1 MKNIRPYLLSFL
13 LYPLTTQAVTVV
25 VPAGTTQDGG
35 DINTVVTQKVYGTAD
50 NFTVSGDQQVMS
62 GGVTHNSIIYPY
74 GQQDVEVGGTS
85 YNTQV
90 LHAGLQVVRGNSYSS
105 TVESNGSINVN
116 NGGNAY
122 NTNVSGGSFSVL
134 QGGNAYDTIV
144 NSGTESVYG
153 TDTNANIKGG
163 TQQIKRYGKA
173 LNAQING
180 GIQQID
186 VRGTAE
192 NTVINSGIQNV
203 YGDAISS
210 VINSDGTMNV
220 YSTGYAENTVISGG
234 NMNVNSGVFSMQTIL
249 KQGTQTVY
257 GQDISGT
264 ITGGTQIVLDGG
276 VAEDTI
282 IQGGLQQIG
291 KDSYAFNNIISNSGI
306 QEVEEGGYSYRSQI
320 SDGGKVIAN
329 GEVYEANIKNGG
341 SLEVASGGL
350 AQDTIVAGGSMVVA
364 AGGTSQNTNLSS
376 GSMTVAG
383 TDTQTTLTGGTQ
395 TILAGGVAQNTNISG
410 GEQIVQN
417 GGTVQNATITNG
429 LQTVQS
435 GGVAENS
442 QISAQGVQ
450 NILSGGKA
458 QGSSVSDGG
467 KITVAGS
474 ALATTVNANGSLEVA
489 SGGLAQDTTVAG
501 GSMAVTTG
509 GTSQNTNLSFGSMTI
524 AGTDIKATLTGGTQ
538 TILAG
543 GVAQNTNISGGEQ
556 IVQNGGTAQNSTVTN
571 GLQTV
576 QSGGVTENSQIS
588 AQGMQNILNG
598 GKAQGSSVSDGG
610 KITVAGSALSTKVN
624 ANGSLEVASGG
635 LAQDTTVNVGGTA
648 EFQSGSTA
656 TNTLIKGGR
665 VNILAGAIAENTIIN
680 SGFEYVAGIS
690 NNASVNYLG
699 SQTVQNGGVAY
710 NTKVNASGTQNVLAG
725 GEASHTIVNA
735 LGTQNVFQGAEVSD
749 TQILLTGKQNVYAGG
764 EAKSSTLYGG
774 TQIVYGTASDT
785 VVNSGLQEVKNG
797 GKVISSQI
805 NYGGILTLLEGA
817 TAENTQLSNG
827 TLRLF
832 SGGNLIGSTSA
843 RNSILYISG
852 NNSIPDLQ
860 SDNSLIKIGY
870 NPSFTTLY
878 INQLNGTGV
887 FSMSS
892 NLAAGISDYINV
904 QDGDGNFGLII
915 NDYSQG
921 TAPDKFKIID
931 KSTAA
936 HDSFYLVGGAVDVG
950 AYRYD
955 LVQENNDWF
964 LEHTEQLSDATY
976 VARNTFS
983 AISSLFFS
991 HLTPVYNRLHFQ
1003 HQNFDHNNGLWIKG
1017 IGRRVNQNYKD
1028 GTSSR
1033 TDIYGE
1039 SLGFDHQVFSSDGI
1053 HITAGLYS
1061 GFTSSQQKFDVDG
1074 QGDGQTYSFGLYS
1087 TLLTD
1092 NKYFLDV
1099 MGTYFRHHQKNRS
1112 YTPAGESVIAKFNT
1126 DGWQTALTAGKR
1138 FDFDNDWFLSPF
1150 LGMNY
1155 MYVQGVDYQTNFNT
1169 LIQADSAD
1177 YLSNSLGFT
1186 GGKSFYLD
1194 SGVVL
1199 DAYSQVN
1206 MIYDWDAKS
1215 SVAIADYFAED
1226 DLASLHYEFSL
1237 GLNATWNSHSSAYME
1252 FTSQF
1257 GDKVDVP
1264 WAFSVGYQYNF

>member
-35 DINTVVTQKVYGTAD
+35 DVNTVVTQKVYGTAD

-74 GQQDVEVGGTS
+74 GQQNVEVGGTS

-90 LHAGLQVVRGNSYSS
+90 LHAGLQVVRGSSYSS

-153 TDTNANIKGG
+153 TDTNANIKDG

-180 GIQQID
+180 GTQQID

-234 NMNVNSGVFSMQTIL
+234 NMNVNSGAFSMQTIL

-341 SLEVASGGL
+341 SLDVASGGL
-350 AQDTIVAGGSMVVA
+350 AQDTTVAGGSMAVA
-364 AGGTSQNTNLSS
+364 TGASSQNTLLTS

-383 TDTQTTLTGGTQ
+383 TDTKTTISGGEQ
-395 TILAGGVAQNTNISG
+395 TILSDGAGTDTKTTISGGEQTILSDGVANDTTISG

-417 GGTVQNATITNG
+417 GGTAQNSVITG
-429 LQTVQS
+429 GTQTVQS
-435 GGVAENS
+435 GGVAENAL
-442 QISAQGVQ
+442 ISAQGVQ

-474 ALATTVNANGSLEVA
+474 ALS
-489 SGGLAQDTTVAG
+489 
-501 GSMAVTTG
+501 
-509 GTSQNTNLSFGSMTI
+509 
-524 AGTDIKATLTGGTQ
+524 
-538 TILAG
+538 
-543 GVAQNTNISGGEQ
+543 
-556 IVQNGGTAQNSTVTN
+556 
-571 GLQTV
+571 
-576 QSGGVTENSQIS
+576 
-588 AQGMQNILNG
+588 
-598 GKAQGSSVSDGG
+598 
-610 KITVAGSALSTKVN
+610 
-624 ANGSLEVASGG
+624 
-635 LAQDTTVNVGGTA
+635 TTVNVGGTA

-656 TNTLIKGGR
+656 TDTFIKGGR
-665 VNILAGAIAENTIIN
+665 VNILAGAIAENTTIN

-699 SQTVQNGGVAY
+699 SQTIQNGGAAY
-710 NTKVNASGTQNVLAG
+710 NTTVNASGTQNILAG
-725 GEASHTIVNA
+725 GDASQTIVNA
-735 LGTQNVFQGAEVSD
+735 LGTQNVFQDAVVSD
-749 TQILLTGKQNVYAGG
+749 TQILLTGKQNIYTGG

-805 NYGGILTLLEGA
+805 NQGGILTLLEGA
-817 TAENTQLSNG
+817 TADNTQLSNG

-832 SGGNLIGSTSA
+832 SGSNLIGSTSA

-870 NPSFTTLY
+870 NPSFTTLD

-904 QDGDGNFGLII
+904 QGVDGNFGLII
-915 NDYSQG
+915 NDYSQN

-931 KSTAA
+931 ESTAA
-936 HDSFYLVGGAVDVG
+936 HDNFYLVGGAVDVG
-950 AYRYD
+950 AFQYD

-964 LEHTEQLSDATY
+964 LEHTNQLSDVTY

-991 HLTPVYNRLHFQ
+991 HLTPIYNRLHFQ

-1039 SLGFDHQVFSSDGI
+1039 SLGFDHQVFSSDGL

-1061 GFTSSQQKFDVDG
+1061 GFTSSQQQFDVDG

-1126 DGWQTALTAGKR
+1126 DGWQTAFTAGRR
-1138 FDFDNDWFLSPF
+1138 FDFQNHWFISPF
-1150 LGMNY
+1150 IGMNY
-1155 MYVQGVDYQTNFNT
+1155 MYVQGLDYKTNYNT
-1169 LIQADSAD
+1169 YIHADSAD
-1177 YLSNSLGFT
+1177 YLSNTIGFT
-1186 GGKSFYLD
+1186 GGKSFFLD
-1194 SGVVL
+1194 NGVVL

-1206 MIYDWDAKS
+1206 MIYDWDAKNTVS
-1215 SVAIADYFAED
+1215 IADYVMED
-1226 DLASLHYEFSL
+1226 NLASLHYEFSL
-1237 GLNATWNSHSSAYME
+1237 GLNAAWDTHQSSYME

-1257 GDKVDVP
+1257 GDKVDIP
-1264 WAFSVGYQYNF
+1264 WAISIGYQYDF

>member
-1 MKNIRPYLLSFL
+1 MKNISLIISPLLLLSL
-13 LYPLTTQAVTVV
+13 NSYAVTVV
-25 VPAGTTQDGG
+25 VPAGTTQSGG
-35 DINTVVTQKVYGTAD
+35 DVITVVTQQVYGTAD
-50 NFTVSGDQQVMS
+50 NFTVSGNQQIMN
-62 GGVTHNSIIYPY
+62 GGVTHNSTIYPY
-74 GQQDVEVGGTS
+74 GQQNVEVGGIA
-85 YNTQV
+85 YNTQII
-90 LHAGLQVVRGNSYSS
+90 HAGLQVIRGESYSS
-105 TVESNGSINVN
+105 TVEANGSINVN

-122 NTNVSGGSFSVL
+122 NTNVSGGSLSVL
-134 QGGNAYDTIV
+134 QGGNAFDTVIS
-144 NSGTESVYG
+144 SGTESVYG
-153 TDTNANIKGG
+153 TDTNANINGG
-163 TQQIKRYGKA
+163 TQQIQRYGKV

-180 GIQQID
+180 GTQQIQ
-186 VRGTAE
+186 VRGTAQ
-192 NTVINSGIQNV
+192 NTVINSGTQNV
-203 YGDAISS
+203 YGDALSS
-210 VINSDGTMNV
+210 VLNGDGTMNV
-220 YSTGYAENTVISGG
+220 YSTGYAENTTVSGG
-234 NMNVNSGVFSMQTIL
+234 HMIVNSGAFSSQTIL
-249 KQGTQTVY
+249 KQGNQTIY
-257 GQDISGT
+257 GQDINGT
-264 ITGGTQIVLDGG
+264 VSGGTQTVLDGG
-276 VAEDTI
+276 IAEDTTI
-282 IQGGLQQIG
+282 NGGTQLIG
-291 KDSYAFNNIISNSGI
+291 QDSYAFNNIISNSGV
-306 QEVEEGGYSYRSQI
+306 QQVENGGYSYRSQV
-320 SDGGKVIAN
+320 SDGGKIVTS
-329 GEVYEANIKNGG
+329 GGVYEAKINDSG
-341 SLEVASGGL
+341 SLEVTSGGI
-350 AQDTIVAGGSMVVA
+350 AQDTTVSGGSMAVA
-364 AGGTSQNTNLSS
+364 SGASSQNTSLSS
-376 GSMTVAG
+376 GSITVAG
-383 TDTQTTLTGGTQ
+383 TDTNTTLSGGTQ
-395 TILAGGVAQNTNISG
+395 TVLNGGVAKDTSING

-417 GGTVQNATITNG
+417 GGVAQSSIISAG
-429 LQTVQS
+429 MQTVQS
-435 GGVAENS
+435 GGQAENA
-442 QISAQGVQ
+442 QISASGVQ
-450 NILSGGKA
+450 TVLSGGQA
-458 QGSSVSDGG
+458 QDSVVSDNGS
-467 KITVAGS
+467 ISVAG
-474 ALATTVNANGSLEVA
+474 T
-489 SGGLAQDTTVAG
+489 
-501 GSMAVTTG
+501 
-509 GTSQNTNLSFGSMTI
+509 
-524 AGTDIKATLTGGTQ
+524 
-538 TILAG
+538 
-543 GVAQNTNISGGEQ
+543 
-556 IVQNGGTAQNSTVTN
+556 
-571 GLQTV
+571 
-576 QSGGVTENSQIS
+576 
-588 AQGMQNILNG
+588 
-598 GKAQGSSVSDGG
+598 
-610 KITVAGSALSTKVN
+610 ALS
-624 ANGSLEVASGG
+624 
-635 LAQDTTVNVGGTA
+635 TTVNVGGIA
-648 EFQSGSTA
+648 EFQKGSTA
-656 TNTLIKGGR
+656 TDTLIKGGR
-665 VNILAGAIAENTIIN
+665 VNVLAGAMAQNTIIN
-680 SGFEYVAGIS
+680 SGFEYVAGTDT
-690 NNASVNYLG
+690 NASVNYLG
-699 SQTVQNGGVAY
+699 SQIIQNGGVAY
-710 NTKVNASGTQNVLAG
+710 NTTVNASGTQNILSG

-735 LGTQNVFQGAEVSD
+735 LGTQNVFQSAEVSD

-931 KSTAA
+931 ESTAT

-1017 IGRRVNQNYKD
+1017 IGRRVNQNYRD
-1028 GTSSR
+1028 GTSSH

-1039 SLGFDHQVFSSDGI
+1039 SVGFDHKIVSSDNF

-1087 TLLTD
+1087 TLLTE

-1099 MGTYFRHHQKNRS
+1099 MGTYFRHHQKNKS

-1186 GGKSFYLD
+1186 GGKSFFLD
-1194 SGVVL
+1194 NGVIL
-1199 DAYSQVN
+1199 DAYSQMNV
-1206 MIYDWDAKS
+1206 IYDWDAKS
-1215 SVAIADYFAED
+1215 SVTIADYWAED
-1226 DLASLHYEFSL
+1226 NLASLHYEFSM
-1237 GLNATWNSHSSAYME
+1237 GLNASWDNHQSAFLE

-1257 GDKVDVP
+1257 GDKVNVP
-1264 WAFSVGYQYNF
+1264 WAISVGYQYDF

>member
-1 MKNIRPYLLSFL
+1 MSYWSSHK
-13 LYPLTTQAVTVV
+13 
-25 VPAGTTQDGG
+25 
-35 DINTVVTQKVYGTAD
+35 DIH
-50 NFTVSGDQQVMS
+50 FP
-62 GGVTHNSIIYPY
+62 HFP
-74 GQQDVEVGGTS
+74 
-85 YNTQV
+85 
-90 LHAGLQVVRGNSYSS
+90 
-105 TVESNGSINVN
+105 
-116 NGGNAY
+116 
-122 NTNVSGGSFSVL
+122 
-134 QGGNAYDTIV
+134 
-144 NSGTESVYG
+144 
-153 TDTNANIKGG
+153 
-163 TQQIKRYGKA
+163 
-173 LNAQING
+173 
-180 GIQQID
+180 
-186 VRGTAE
+186 
-192 NTVINSGIQNV
+192 
-203 YGDAISS
+203 
-210 VINSDGTMNV
+210 
-220 YSTGYAENTVISGG
+220 
-234 NMNVNSGVFSMQTIL
+234 
-249 KQGTQTVY
+249 
-257 GQDISGT
+257 
-264 ITGGTQIVLDGG
+264 
-276 VAEDTI
+276 
-282 IQGGLQQIG
+282 
-291 KDSYAFNNIISNSGI
+291 
-306 QEVEEGGYSYRSQI
+306 
-320 SDGGKVIAN
+320 
-329 GEVYEANIKNGG
+329 
-341 SLEVASGGL
+341 
-350 AQDTIVAGGSMVVA
+350 
-364 AGGTSQNTNLSS
+364 
-376 GSMTVAG
+376 
-383 TDTQTTLTGGTQ
+383 
-395 TILAGGVAQNTNISG
+395 
-410 GEQIVQN
+410 
-417 GGTVQNATITNG
+417 
-429 LQTVQS
+429 
-435 GGVAENS
+435 
-442 QISAQGVQ
+442 
-450 NILSGGKA
+450 
-458 QGSSVSDGG
+458 
-467 KITVAGS
+467 
-474 ALATTVNANGSLEVA
+474 
-489 SGGLAQDTTVAG
+489 
-501 GSMAVTTG
+501 
-509 GTSQNTNLSFGSMTI
+509 
-524 AGTDIKATLTGGTQ
+524 
-538 TILAG
+538 
-543 GVAQNTNISGGEQ
+543 
-556 IVQNGGTAQNSTVTN
+556 
-571 GLQTV
+571 
-576 QSGGVTENSQIS
+576 
-588 AQGMQNILNG
+588 
-598 GKAQGSSVSDGG
+598 
-610 KITVAGSALSTKVN
+610 
-624 ANGSLEVASGG
+624 
-635 LAQDTTVNVGGTA
+635 
-648 EFQSGSTA
+648 
-656 TNTLIKGGR
+656 
-665 VNILAGAIAENTIIN
+665 
-680 SGFEYVAGIS
+680 
-690 NNASVNYLG
+690 
-699 SQTVQNGGVAY
+699 
-710 NTKVNASGTQNVLAG
+710 
-725 GEASHTIVNA
+725 
-735 LGTQNVFQGAEVSD
+735 
-749 TQILLTGKQNVYAGG
+749 
-764 EAKSSTLYGG
+764 
-774 TQIVYGTASDT
+774 
-785 VVNSGLQEVKNG
+785 
-797 GKVISSQI
+797 
-805 NYGGILTLLEGA
+805 
-817 TAENTQLSNG
+817 
-827 TLRLF
+827 
-832 SGGNLIGSTSA
+832 
-843 RNSILYISG
+843 LYISG

-921 TAPDKFKIID
+921 TAPDKFKIINE
-931 KSTAA
+931 STAA